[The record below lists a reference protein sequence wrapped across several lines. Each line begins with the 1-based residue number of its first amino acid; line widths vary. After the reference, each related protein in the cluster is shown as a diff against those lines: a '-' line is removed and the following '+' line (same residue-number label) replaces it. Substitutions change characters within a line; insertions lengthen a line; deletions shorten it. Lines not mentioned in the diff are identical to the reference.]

1 MKEAEGTSRGNGGRV
16 RTEGEDQGYM
26 DMYAVYAVDVDAVD
40 VDAVDVDAVDV
51 DAVGVDDGR

>member
-26 DMYAVYAVDVDAVD
+26 DMDAVDAVD
-40 VDAVDVDAVDV
+40 VDAVDAVDAVDVDAV